1 MQFKPSLLTHF
12 AIIFASFLFS
22 QHTYSQVISHHNTED
37 NTVAEDNTA
46 FGLINDL
53 VQGNTAFA
61 LDIYALL
68 KNNNSGNLFLSPY
81 SLSTALGMTY
91 VGAKGTTQEQMSQV
105 LHFPRNQ
112 DELHPAFHQLQQQV
126 VQAQKNVV
134 LNIANALWGQ
144 KAYPFLPTFS
154 ENVATYYQAN
164 LKSADFA
171 NPELIRQEINTWVE
185 GKTNNKIKDL
195 VKQGV
200 ITELTRLALVNAIYF
215 KGDWAYPFMPE
226 KTKPLAFYLNQDN
239 GVDVP
244 MMTQKNYFE
253 YREVEQDNLQI
264 LALPYGTHPTRAAY
278 DKNNLSMIILLPTK
292 RNGLAQLENALT
304 PEILDTWLRWLRFQK
319 VNVFLPKFKI
329 NSGFELSKPL
339 SEMGMPDAFSPDNAD
354 FSGIDGTRDLSISSV
369 IHQAFVEVN
378 EQGTEAAAATAVFAT
393 TRGLPP
399 PTPEFRADHPF
410 IFLIRHNSSGSI
422 LFMGRVVNPQM

>member
-1 MQFKPSLLTHF
+1 MQFKRSLLTHF
-12 AIIFASFLFS
+12 AIILASFLFS
-22 QHTYSQVISHHNTED
+22 QQAYSEVFSHYNTEE

-53 VQGNTAFA
+53 VTGNTAFA
-61 LDIYALL
+61 LDIYAQL
-68 KNNNSGNLFLSPY
+68 KNNNNSGNLFFSPY
-81 SLSTALGMTY
+81 SLSTALAMTY
-91 VGAKGTTQEQMSQV
+91 VGAKGATQAQMSTV
-105 LHFPRNQ
+105 LHFPRLQ
-112 DELHPAFHQLQQQV
+112 EKLHPAFSQLQEQIN
-126 VQAQKNVV
+126 QAQKNVV
-134 LNIANALWGQ
+134 LSIANALWGQ
-144 KAYPFLPTFS
+144 KAYPFIPAFKEDVKL
-154 ENVATYYQAN
+154 YYQAN
-164 LKSADFA
+164 LKSADFT

-185 GKTNNKIKDL
+185 SKTNDKIKDL

-215 KGDWAYPFMPE
+215 KGDWAYPFTAE
-226 KTKPLAFYLNQDN
+226 KTKSRPFWLNNNDS
-239 GVDVP
+239 VEVS

-253 YREVEQDNLQI
+253 YQEIEEDNLEI
-264 LALPYGTHPTRAAY
+264 LGMPYGTAPTRSAY
-278 DKNNLSMIILLPTK
+278 DKNNLSMIILLPEK
-292 RNGLAQLENALT
+292 RNGLAQLENSLT
-304 PEILDTWLRWLRFQK
+304 PEKLDTWLRWLRIQK
-319 VNVFLPKFKI
+319 VNVSLPKFKI

-393 TRGLPP
+393 TRGLPA

-422 LFMGRVVNPQM
+422 LFMGRVMNP